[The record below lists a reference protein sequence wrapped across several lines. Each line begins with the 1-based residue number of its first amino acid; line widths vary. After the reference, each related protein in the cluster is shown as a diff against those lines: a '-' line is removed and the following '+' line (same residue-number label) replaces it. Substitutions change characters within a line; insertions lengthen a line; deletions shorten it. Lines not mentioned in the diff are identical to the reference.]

1 MTSDALLG
9 SWIVEALGVSGRSA
23 SPLAV
28 AKLVW
33 ARHEQDLR
41 SAGDLL
47 FTWQLDLRSTAAEM
61 LADGRLSVEESGDW
75 TLPAGTPAPAPAPA
89 RRTWSDD
96 EILAVVEGYVA
107 MLRAE
112 HSGQPIRQR
121 QVLAD
126 IEVKTGRTGDQLER
140 MLANISHVIQEHG
153 ITPLSSYR
161 PRSNVPVGV
170 RAAVAAALNI

>member
-1 MTSDALLG
+1 MTSDSLLG
-9 SWIVEALGVSGRSA
+9 SWIVEALGVAGRSA

-61 LADGRLSVEESGDW
+61 VADGRLSVEKSGDW
-75 TLPAGTPAPAPAPA
+75 TLPAGTAAPAPA
-89 RRTWSDD
+89 RRTWSED

-161 PRSNVPVGV
+161 PRSNVPAGV
-170 RAAVAAALNI
+170 RPAVEAALGV